1 MATEDGAAPTATG
14 DHQDPDGSSWHS
26 GTFQLESRLTS
37 EEGYSNIFVADDTT
51 TSEDCHAQVFR
62 LLLNLLP
69 GRTAA
74 THLLDV
80 SYRYNTRKGYHAL
93 QALKAA
99 FAPPPE
105 TYISTLEGSLSTK
118 QSPHE
123 DLESFIARLMLAR
136 LMLDRAGTI
145 VTDAKLINHFRDGLR
160 QPDFK
165 SELKEE
171 LSPPQPGAEDA
182 TMSKLAAML
191 SSLAS
196 GGAGH
201 SSTQPS
207 DRPGVN
213 KRRCYYCGIPG
224 HPKRDCRS
232 YARDKAAG
240 RVHPDRNPP
249 AGDGRG
255 RPDAAG
261 DKEHAHV
268 AKEFAFVATSHLN
281 LPSCPTS
288 AERLAPVTTDFNVI
302 THCTFCWS
310 RSHLREE
317 CYKLRADI
325 ADGKRPM
332 LPEADV
338 VVTSIMPLAEPAM
351 GAEQETDESKAPAE
365 PVESAAACHES
376 KEPEES
382 GEPAAEPDA
391 LEASAEDPDA
401 EPKSPHRRNRHLRR
415 RRNHAVRRRNHAA
428 RQAACAFLRIS
439 EGDYDASSDN
449 SMPGAV
455 TVSSSGGSCTP
466 CDWSPPQERPPT
478 HDAADYPDAVPPSTP
493 DAIDQLI
500 MMTAVDNLCDTASDV
515 DVHGDDGNG
524 DSDSECE
531 HDALERAFHW
541 RHTASHRP
549 GVCYPAYLTPTKTVP
564 FFHPCG
570 YTAAFAAQTL
580 PDIASTPPLPHA
592 ALARSPTP
600 FQPLP
605 SVTDVKADPAAFTKG
620 KPIRILSLCAGALH
634 SIAEG
639 LAEAGVPIGDMI
651 CCETDKHVRKA
662 GRVEQATAN
671 PHRLMLADPR
681 AGGLYGSID
690 VVKRL
695 ASMQSGGVNFILEN
709 VPGAA
714 RCHEI
719 VEAMGTPILHGL
731 FSKFVSRR
739 GSYAYRMT
747 TATTDVPA
755 VPGKSML
762 LLDGEPET
770 PMFGHRGYLAFRSDN
785 QIYRLFSSRQ
795 AEEHNAHLQI
805 IINSRG
811 SRLEVGD
818 TVFPVESVDRMYVL
832 HSRIER
838 SGPPAGISLVSA
850 VKQDSKYL
858 WHARLGH
865 IHERAMDALRGTA
878 GTQVDY
884 STQTRLPFCH
894 ACAMIKATAAPRPRA
909 CHPRPDAPCH
919 MLGCDFWENPT
930 RSLQGNSYAFGAV
943 DYASSWCCILFVR
956 SRAAAVDCLRRVLAI
971 ARSMGHTVRA
981 LRLDNDSVF
990 RSRAFIAECDAHALR
1005 REYSAPYSQFQNG
1018 LVERTWRTLWT
1029 WGRCM
1034 LAYAGLPTPYW
1045 QFAMATAVYLHN
1057 RTPRSTGAAPMS
1069 IVAAAAPDLSH
1080 LRVFGCPA
1088 YVHQQRAQRIKSD
1101 PSARLDIFVGYDAL
1115 HADDCYLVYFP
1126 DTNTTVATRNVT
1138 FNEHWV
1144 LPATP
1149 SPATDVWRHATQEG
1163 PAGLSRSS
1171 RPRIDYRNPVS
1182 ARHLAWS
1189 NRDHAHLAGEAPG
1202 DPQTHTE
1209 ALTGPD
1215 APHWLEAMWV
1225 EYRSLI
1231 ARKTWVLVT
1240 LPSGRK
1246 AVRCK
1251 WVFKTKRNADGSLA
1265 RYKARLVAKGFS
1277 QVHGIDYNDTFA
1289 PTVKFTTLRIIFSL
1303 AAHYGM
1309 ELEQTDID
1317 CAFLYADLEEDIYM
1331 TQAPE
1336 FEQQGPNGEEL
1347 VYHLKKSVYGLKQA
1361 PHDWYLKLR
1370 EHMLGQGFA
1379 QLKTDPGAYIYRSG
1393 NTFSIV
1399 AIYVDDILICSNC
1412 TTWVVQFKR
1421 NLADEFDIKDPGACT
1436 WILGMKVERDR
1447 DAGTIK
1453 IHQGKYVTDLLERFN
1468 MTDCNPAD
1476 IPSVGNDARDSPAL
1490 DDPSI
1495 FRSLIGGLMYP
1506 STATR
1511 PDITEAVNRL
1521 CIAMSAPTR
1530 AHMEDA
1536 KHVLRYLKKYP
1547 DRGITFGGSDVLLQ
1561 LAGWSDSN
1569 HATMTSQGKATCG
1582 FYFTICGGAVSYKS
1596 LLQSIVTLS
1605 TAEAEYV
1612 AMAIATQEV
1621 MFIRQMLQELGLAL
1635 DGPTPIG
1642 EDNQACIAIA
1652 TNDVTSSRTKHMDIR
1667 YHFVRE
1673 ACKNGDI
1680 SIHYVETREMAAD
1693 MFTKPLRNPLFAK
1706 FAAKVMQFIEE
1717 GC

>member
-1 MATEDGAAPTATG
+1 
-14 DHQDPDGSSWHS
+14 
-26 GTFQLESRLTS
+26 
-37 EEGYSNIFVADDTT
+37 
-51 TSEDCHAQVFR
+51 
-62 LLLNLLP
+62 
-69 GRTAA
+69 
-74 THLLDV
+74 
-80 SYRYNTRKGYHAL
+80 
-93 QALKAA
+93 
-99 FAPPPE
+99 
-105 TYISTLEGSLSTK
+105 
-118 QSPHE
+118 
-123 DLESFIARLMLAR
+123 
-136 LMLDRAGTI
+136 
-145 VTDAKLINHFRDGLR
+145 
-160 QPDFK
+160 
-165 SELKEE
+165 
-171 LSPPQPGAEDA
+171 
-182 TMSKLAAML
+182 ML

-196 GGAGH
+196 GGVRHAVFH

-376 KEPEES
+376 EEPEES

-455 TVSSSGGSCTP
+455 TDSSSGGSCTP
-466 CDWSPPQERPPT
+466 CDWSPPQRRTPT

-662 GRVEQATAN
+662 GRVEQERMQARHPHQIPASAIHDSYGRINPDVQSITDDELASLGHVDLVIASPPCAPFSAAN

-719 VEAMGTPILHGL
+719 VEAMGTPILVRAHELGSTTRRDTVVWSNIRDIDFFRAHYQQAQRAPLSVGELLTTHGFSPRWTAPSHLQHGL

-747 TATTDVPA
+747 TATTDAPA

-762 LLDGEPET
+762 LLDGEPAT
-770 PMFGHRGYLAFRSDN
+770 PCLDIVAVSMGFPADTLDIPGLSLDQRRMMLGACIDANIGKWLALAIVKASASEVALPSIKSFPQSWVLDTGATSHMVANISDFADYKPISPRWIHGLCARAVGIGTVRTTIPDDNGTAQTVVLRNVLHVPDLAFRSDN

-795 AEEHNAHLQI
+795 AEEQNAHLQI

-818 TVFPVESVDRMYVL
+818 TVFPVESIDRLYVL

-865 IHERAMDALRGTA
+865 IHGRAMDALRGTA

-884 STQTRLPFCH
+884 STRTRLPFCH
-894 ACAMIKATAAPRPRA
+894 ACAMIKATAAPRPRT

-930 RSLQGNSYAFGAV
+930 KSLQGNSYVFGAV
-943 DYASSWCCILFVR
+943 DYASSW
-956 SRAAAVDCLRRVLAI
+956 
-971 ARSMGHTVRA
+971 
-981 LRLDNDSVF
+981 
-990 RSRAFIAECDAHALR
+990 
-1005 REYSAPYSQFQNG
+1005 
-1018 LVERTWRTLWT
+1018 
-1029 WGRCM
+1029 
-1034 LAYAGLPTPYW
+1034 
-1045 QFAMATAVYLHN
+1045 
-1057 RTPRSTGAAPMS
+1057 
-1069 IVAAAAPDLSH
+1069 
-1080 LRVFGCPA
+1080 
-1088 YVHQQRAQRIKSD
+1088 
-1101 PSARLDIFVGYDAL
+1101 
-1115 HADDCYLVYFP
+1115 
-1126 DTNTTVATRNVT
+1126 
-1138 FNEHWV
+1138 
-1144 LPATP
+1144 
-1149 SPATDVWRHATQEG
+1149 
-1163 PAGLSRSS
+1163 
-1171 RPRIDYRNPVS
+1171 
-1182 ARHLAWS
+1182 
-1189 NRDHAHLAGEAPG
+1189 
-1202 DPQTHTE
+1202 
-1209 ALTGPD
+1209 
-1215 APHWLEAMWV
+1215 
-1225 EYRSLI
+1225 
-1231 ARKTWVLVT
+1231 
-1240 LPSGRK
+1240 
-1246 AVRCK
+1246 
-1251 WVFKTKRNADGSLA
+1251 
-1265 RYKARLVAKGFS
+1265 
-1277 QVHGIDYNDTFA
+1277 
-1289 PTVKFTTLRIIFSL
+1289 
-1303 AAHYGM
+1303 
-1309 ELEQTDID
+1309 
-1317 CAFLYADLEEDIYM
+1317 
-1331 TQAPE
+1331 
-1336 FEQQGPNGEEL
+1336 
-1347 VYHLKKSVYGLKQA
+1347 
-1361 PHDWYLKLR
+1361 
-1370 EHMLGQGFA
+1370 
-1379 QLKTDPGAYIYRSG
+1379 
-1393 NTFSIV
+1393 
-1399 AIYVDDILICSNC
+1399 
-1412 TTWVVQFKR
+1412 
-1421 NLADEFDIKDPGACT
+1421 
-1436 WILGMKVERDR
+1436 
-1447 DAGTIK
+1447 
-1453 IHQGKYVTDLLERFN
+1453 
-1468 MTDCNPAD
+1468 
-1476 IPSVGNDARDSPAL
+1476 
-1490 DDPSI
+1490 
-1495 FRSLIGGLMYP
+1495 
-1506 STATR
+1506 
-1511 PDITEAVNRL
+1511 
-1521 CIAMSAPTR
+1521 
-1530 AHMEDA
+1530 
-1536 KHVLRYLKKYP
+1536 
-1547 DRGITFGGSDVLLQ
+1547 
-1561 LAGWSDSN
+1561 
-1569 HATMTSQGKATCG
+1569 
-1582 FYFTICGGAVSYKS
+1582 
-1596 LLQSIVTLS
+1596 
-1605 TAEAEYV
+1605 
-1612 AMAIATQEV
+1612 
-1621 MFIRQMLQELGLAL
+1621 
-1635 DGPTPIG
+1635 
-1642 EDNQACIAIA
+1642 
-1652 TNDVTSSRTKHMDIR
+1652 
-1667 YHFVRE
+1667 
-1673 ACKNGDI
+1673 
-1680 SIHYVETREMAAD
+1680 
-1693 MFTKPLRNPLFAK
+1693 
-1706 FAAKVMQFIEE
+1706 
-1717 GC
+1717 

>member
-1 MATEDGAAPTATG
+1 
-14 DHQDPDGSSWHS
+14 
-26 GTFQLESRLTS
+26 
-37 EEGYSNIFVADDTT
+37 
-51 TSEDCHAQVFR
+51 
-62 LLLNLLP
+62 
-69 GRTAA
+69 
-74 THLLDV
+74 
-80 SYRYNTRKGYHAL
+80 
-93 QALKAA
+93 
-99 FAPPPE
+99 
-105 TYISTLEGSLSTK
+105 
-118 QSPHE
+118 
-123 DLESFIARLMLAR
+123 
-136 LMLDRAGTI
+136 
-145 VTDAKLINHFRDGLR
+145 
-160 QPDFK
+160 
-165 SELKEE
+165 
-171 LSPPQPGAEDA
+171 
-182 TMSKLAAML
+182 
-191 SSLAS
+191 
-196 GGAGH
+196 
-201 SSTQPS
+201 
-207 DRPGVN
+207 
-213 KRRCYYCGIPG
+213 
-224 HPKRDCRS
+224 
-232 YARDKAAG
+232 
-240 RVHPDRNPP
+240 
-249 AGDGRG
+249 
-255 RPDAAG
+255 
-261 DKEHAHV
+261 
-268 AKEFAFVATSHLN
+268 
-281 LPSCPTS
+281 
-288 AERLAPVTTDFNVI
+288 
-302 THCTFCWS
+302 
-310 RSHLREE
+310 
-317 CYKLRADI
+317 
-325 ADGKRPM
+325 
-332 LPEADV
+332 
-338 VVTSIMPLAEPAM
+338 
-351 GAEQETDESKAPAE
+351 
-365 PVESAAACHES
+365 
-376 KEPEES
+376 
-382 GEPAAEPDA
+382 
-391 LEASAEDPDA
+391 
-401 EPKSPHRRNRHLRR
+401 
-415 RRNHAVRRRNHAA
+415 
-428 RQAACAFLRIS
+428 
-439 EGDYDASSDN
+439 
-449 SMPGAV
+449 
-455 TVSSSGGSCTP
+455 
-466 CDWSPPQERPPT
+466 
-478 HDAADYPDAVPPSTP
+478 
-493 DAIDQLI
+493 
-500 MMTAVDNLCDTASDV
+500 
-515 DVHGDDGNG
+515 
-524 DSDSECE
+524 
-531 HDALERAFHW
+531 
-541 RHTASHRP
+541 
-549 GVCYPAYLTPTKTVP
+549 
-564 FFHPCG
+564 
-570 YTAAFAAQTL
+570 
-580 PDIASTPPLPHA
+580 
-592 ALARSPTP
+592 
-600 FQPLP
+600 
-605 SVTDVKADPAAFTKG
+605 
-620 KPIRILSLCAGALH
+620 
-634 SIAEG
+634 
-639 LAEAGVPIGDMI
+639 
-651 CCETDKHVRKA
+651 
-662 GRVEQATAN
+662 
-671 PHRLMLADPR
+671 
-681 AGGLYGSID
+681 
-690 VVKRL
+690 
-695 ASMQSGGVNFILEN
+695 
-709 VPGAA
+709 
-714 RCHEI
+714 
-719 VEAMGTPILHGL
+719 
-731 FSKFVSRR
+731 
-739 GSYAYRMT
+739 
-747 TATTDVPA
+747 
-755 VPGKSML
+755 
-762 LLDGEPET
+762 
-770 PMFGHRGYLAFRSDN
+770 
-785 QIYRLFSSRQ
+785 
-795 AEEHNAHLQI
+795 
-805 IINSRG
+805 
-811 SRLEVGD
+811 
-818 TVFPVESVDRMYVL
+818 
-832 HSRIER
+832 
-838 SGPPAGISLVSA
+838 
-850 VKQDSKYL
+850 
-858 WHARLGH
+858 
-865 IHERAMDALRGTA
+865 
-878 GTQVDY
+878 
-884 STQTRLPFCH
+884 
-894 ACAMIKATAAPRPRA
+894 
-909 CHPRPDAPCH
+909 

-930 RSLQGNSYAFGAV
+930 RSLQGNSYVFGAV

-990 RSRAFIAECDAHALR
+990 HSRAFIAECDAHALR

-1045 QFAMATAVYLHN
+1045 QFAMATAAYLHN

-1069 IVAAAAPDLSH
+1069 IVAAAAPDPSH

-1101 PSARLDIFVGYDAL
+1101 PSARLGIFVGNDAL

-1149 SPATDVWRHATQEG
+1149 SPATD

-1231 ARKTWVLVT
+1231 ARKTWVLVA

-1265 RYKARLVAKGFS
+1265 RYKARLVAKGFI

-1421 NLADEFDIKDPGACT
+1421 NLADEFDIKDLGACT

-1468 MTDCNPAD
+1468 MTDCNPAG
-1476 IPSVGNDARDSPAL
+1476 IPSVGNDARGSPAL

-1495 FRSLIGGLMYP
+1495 FRSLIGGLMYA

-1521 CIAMSAPTR
+1521 CRAMSAPTR

-1547 DRGITFGGSDVLLQ
+1547 DRGITFGGSDVLQ

-1582 FYFTICGGAVSYKS
+1582 FYYTICGGAVSYKS

-1652 TNDVTSSRTKHMDIR
+1652 TNDVTSSRTKHMDIC

-1680 SIHYVETREMAAD
+1680 NIHYVETREMAAD

>member
-1 MATEDGAAPTATG
+1 MSHARLKTKDYESFARPGDFDAA
-14 DHQDPDGSSWHS
+14 SWLLWQ
-26 GTFQLESRLTS
+26 FQLESRLTS

-145 VTDAKLINHFRDGLR
+145 VPDAKLINHFRDGLR

-165 SELKEE
+165 SEYDHLLRSRPDTFLEAAKAVR
-171 LSPPQPGAEDA
+171 LTSRAPTAESTA
-182 TMSKLAAML
+182 AAFLAAPPP
-191 SSLAS
+191 S
-196 GGAGH
+196 
-201 SSTQPS
+201 QPS
-207 DRPGVN
+207 AVKDGKLN
-213 KRRCYYCGIPG
+213 
-224 HPKRDCRS
+224 
-232 YARDKAAG
+232 
-240 RVHPDRNPP
+240 
-249 AGDGRG
+249 GRG

-449 SMPGAV
+449 NMPGAV
-455 TVSSSGGSCTP
+455 TDSSSGGSCTP

-478 HDAADYPDAVPPSTP
+478 HDAADYPDAAPPSTP

-541 RHTASHRP
+541 AAPHCVSSP
-549 GVCYPAYLTPTKTVP
+549 GPT
-564 FFHPCG
+564 
-570 YTAAFAAQTL
+570 
-580 PDIASTPPLPHA
+580 ST
-592 ALARSPTP
+592 
-600 FQPLP
+600 
-605 SVTDVKADPAAFTKG
+605 
-620 KPIRILSLCAGALH
+620 C
-634 SIAEG
+634 
-639 LAEAGVPIGDMI
+639 
-651 CCETDKHVRKA
+651 VRKA
-662 GRVEQATAN
+662 GRVEQERMQARHPHQIPASAIHDSYGRINPDVQSITDDELASLGHVDLVIASPPCAPFSAAN

-719 VEAMGTPILHGL
+719 VEAMGTPILVRAHELGSTARRDTVAWSNIRDIDFFRAHSQQAQRAPLSVGELLTTHGFSPRWTAPSHLQHGL

-747 TATTDVPA
+747 TATTDAPA

-770 PMFGHRGYLAFRSDN
+770 PCLDIVAVSMGFPADTLDIPGLSLDQRRMMLGACIDANIGKWLALAIVKASASEVALPSIKSFPLSWVLDTGATSHMVANISDFADYKPISPRWIHGLCARAVGIGTVRTTIPDDNGTAQTVVLRNVLHVPDLAFRSDN

-795 AEEHNAHLQI
+795 AEEQNAHLQI

-818 TVFPVESVDRMYVL
+818 TVFPVESVDRLYVL

-858 WHARLGH
+858 WHAKLGH

-894 ACAMIKATAAPRPRA
+894 ACAMIKATAAPRPRT

-930 RSLQGNSYAFGAV
+930 RSLQGNSYVFGAV

-990 RSRAFIAECDAHALR
+990 HSRAFIAECDAHALR

-1018 LVERTWRTLWT
+1018 LVERTCRTLWT
-1029 WGRCM
+1029 RGRCM

-1045 QFAMATAVYLHN
+1045 QFAIATAAYLHN

-1101 PSARLDIFVGYDAL
+1101 PSARLGVFVGYDAL

-1138 FNEHWV
+1138 
-1144 LPATP
+1144 
-1149 SPATDVWRHATQEG
+1149 
-1163 PAGLSRSS
+1163 
-1171 RPRIDYRNPVS
+1171 
-1182 ARHLAWS
+1182 
-1189 NRDHAHLAGEAPG
+1189 
-1202 DPQTHTE
+1202 
-1209 ALTGPD
+1209 
-1215 APHWLEAMWV
+1215 
-1225 EYRSLI
+1225 
-1231 ARKTWVLVT
+1231 
-1240 LPSGRK
+1240 K

-1309 ELEQTDID
+1309 GLEQTDID

-1412 TTWVVQFKR
+1412 TTWVV
-1421 NLADEFDIKDPGACT
+1421 
-1436 WILGMKVERDR
+1436 
-1447 DAGTIK
+1447 
-1453 IHQGKYVTDLLERFN
+1453 
-1468 MTDCNPAD
+1468 
-1476 IPSVGNDARDSPAL
+1476 
-1490 DDPSI
+1490 
-1495 FRSLIGGLMYP
+1495 
-1506 STATR
+1506 
-1511 PDITEAVNRL
+1511 
-1521 CIAMSAPTR
+1521 
-1530 AHMEDA
+1530 
-1536 KHVLRYLKKYP
+1536 
-1547 DRGITFGGSDVLLQ
+1547 
-1561 LAGWSDSN
+1561 
-1569 HATMTSQGKATCG
+1569 
-1582 FYFTICGGAVSYKS
+1582 
-1596 LLQSIVTLS
+1596 
-1605 TAEAEYV
+1605 
-1612 AMAIATQEV
+1612 
-1621 MFIRQMLQELGLAL
+1621 
-1635 DGPTPIG
+1635 
-1642 EDNQACIAIA
+1642 
-1652 TNDVTSSRTKHMDIR
+1652 
-1667 YHFVRE
+1667 
-1673 ACKNGDI
+1673 
-1680 SIHYVETREMAAD
+1680 
-1693 MFTKPLRNPLFAK
+1693 
-1706 FAAKVMQFIEE
+1706 
-1717 GC
+1717 